1 MKASDGGPA
10 FPVQSD
16 GCLVPAGG
24 MSLRD
29 WFAGQ
34 AIMLFSEVWAN
45 LNSPHD
51 AEAVARRSYEVADA
65 MIAEREK
72 QVASAPTT

>member
-1 MKASDGGPA
+1 
-10 FPVQSD
+10 
-16 GCLVPAGG
+16 